1 MLEFIRR
8 NAQGWGVKII
18 FALIILVFVFWG
30 VGSFNET
37 RTSVVAYV
45 DDMPITVGQYK
56 ERHDQELERIRMQFG
71 EVSSEVLGQIDFRRQ
86 VLEQL
91 VDQRLMERAAAKA
104 GIVVSDAQVRDA
116 IFSITAFHD
125 ETGRFNKDV
134 YNRLLL
140 GQHMT
145 PSQFEESVRQSLVAQ
160 NFVRHVAGAAVVTES
175 EAKDMFTFAREQARA
190 EYVLFPA
197 DAEREGI
204 EVTDEEAQAFYTE
217 NEAAFATPAVAA
229 IAYVEF
235 TPESLAKPDQVSTE
249 EARAFYDAAPER
261 FGQEEMVRARHILL
275 TLDANASAEE
285 EAAVLKKITDLRARI
300 KNLDDF
306 AATAQRSS
314 QCPSAPGG
322 GDLGWFGRGAMVE
335 PFEKAAFSLAPGVV
349 SEPVRTRFGY
359 HLIMIEEKREA
370 GIPAFE
376 EVRDEIARQLA
387 EDKAEARIPDLL
399 DEALARLASGEKL
412 ATVADQLGLPLRET
426 EPFSRDQ
433 GPLELPLS
441 DRDTAAV
448 FALPQGGATLTPLQ
462 IADGFALAEK
472 TLDRPASIRPFEEVR
487 ATIVAEVTRRKAAE
501 KAAETARTAL
511 ADIAAAGGELPASLA
526 TRARITEPFTRQGQI
541 PGLGSNEML
550 AEAVFTAPGESWL
563 GEPVAVAAGA
573 LIARRVELIAP
584 SEADWES
591 QKGFFLET
599 LEQRKLDEMLRAVID
614 QLRAE
619 AKVEITDRS
628 ILQ

>member
-1 MLEFIRR
+1 MLEFIRK

-30 VGSFNET
+30 VGSFQES
-37 RTSVVAYV
+37 RTSAVAYV
-45 DDMPITVGQYK
+45 DDMPITAGQYK
-56 ERHDQELERIRMQFG
+56 QRYDQELERIRMQFG

-134 YNRLLL
+134 YSRLLL

-145 PSQFEESVRQSLVAQ
+145 PGQFEDSVRQSLVAQ
-160 NFVRHVAGAAVVTES
+160 NFVRHIAGAVVVTEA
-175 EAKDMFTFAREQARA
+175 EAKDMFTFTREQARA

-197 DAEREGI
+197 DAEREGVA
-204 EVTDEEAQAFYTE
+204 VTDEDAQAFYAE
-217 NEAAFATPAVAA
+217 NEAAFATPAVAS

-235 TPESLAKPDQVSTE
+235 TPASLARPDQVSAE
-249 EARAFYDAAPER
+249 EARAFYDAAPEQ

-275 TLDANASAEE
+275 TLDENASAAE

-300 KNLDDF
+300 RNLDDF
-306 AATAQRSS
+306 ATTAQKSS

-322 GDLGWFGRGAMVE
+322 GDLGWFGRGDMVE
-335 PFEKAAFSLAPGVV
+335 PFEKAAFSLTPGVV

-370 GIPAFE
+370 GVPAFD
-376 EVRDEIARQLA
+376 EVRDEIARQIA
-387 EDKAEARIPDLL
+387 ENKAEARIPDLL

-412 ATVADQLGLPLRET
+412 AAVADELDLPLRET
-426 EPFSRDQ
+426 QPFSRDQ

-448 FALPQGGATLTPLQ
+448 FALPQGGVTLSPLQ

-472 TLDRPASIRPFEEVR
+472 TLDRPASIRPLDEVR
-487 ATIVAEVTRRKAAE
+487 EVIVAEVTRRKAAE
-501 KAAETARTAL
+501 KAVETARKAL
-511 ADIAAAGGELPASLA
+511 EAIAAAGGELPSDLA
-526 TRARITEPFTRQGQI
+526 LRARTTEPFTRQGLI
-541 PGLGSNEML
+541 PGLGTNEML

-563 GEPVAVAAGA
+563 AEPVAVSAGA
-573 LIARRVELIAP
+573 LIARRTELIAP
-584 SEADWES
+584 AEADWER
-591 QKGFFLET
+591 QKGFFMET
-599 LEQRKLDEMLRAVID
+599 LEQRKLDAMLQAVID